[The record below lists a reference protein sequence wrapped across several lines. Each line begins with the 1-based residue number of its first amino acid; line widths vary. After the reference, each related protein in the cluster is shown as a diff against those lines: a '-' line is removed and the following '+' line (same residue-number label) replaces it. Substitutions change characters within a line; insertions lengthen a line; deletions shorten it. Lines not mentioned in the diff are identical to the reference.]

1 MRAAGARVVGVVA
14 PAAVTTVL
22 APSCDA
28 PVAGTANVASPT
40 RAATPVAAARVAQL
54 GFGPLG
60 GVATCMP
67 ALCQAVTVKSLTSQL
82 PPAPAALPPIAAA
95 ASLDR
100 DRPASPR
107 LTRCQRAPRAAHP
120 PSRCHTPAPPA
131 RLTAPTQSPSLS
143 VNHFWR
149 IS

>member
-1 MRAAGARVVGVVA
+1 MRTTRTRVVGVVA

-22 APSCDA
+22 APSCGA
-28 PVAGTANVASPT
+28 PVAGTANVASPA

-67 ALCQAVTVKSLTSQL
+67 ALCQAVTVKTLTSEL
-82 PPAPAALPPIAAA
+82 PPAPAVLPPIAAA

-100 DRPASPR
+100 GRPAPPR
-107 LTRCQRAPRAAHP
+107 FTRSQRAPHAVHP
-120 PSRCHTPAPPA
+120 PGHCHAPAPPA
-131 RLTAPTQSPSLS
+131 RPTAATPSPSPL

>member
-1 MRAAGARVVGVVA
+1 MRTTRTRVVGVIA

-22 APSCDA
+22 APSCGA
-28 PVAGTANVASPT
+28 PVAGTANVASPA

-67 ALCQAVTVKSLTSQL
+67 ALCQTVTVKTLTSEL

-100 DRPASPR
+100 GRPAPTR
-107 LTRCQRAPRAAHP
+107 FTRCQRAPPAAHP
-120 PSRCHTPAPPA
+120 PSRCQPPVPPA
-131 RLTAPTQSPSLS
+131 QLTASTPPPSLL